1 MAADR
6 TKYRIAETAMRLF
19 LEQGYENVTVE
30 AVASASEV
38 SRRTVFR
45 YFGGK
50 DELPFPDHSGRLE
63 LLRSALDGA
72 APGTD
77 PVEAVI
83 AATRVSLRDFLSH
96 PELVLRRYQLTRL
109 VPELRTREVV
119 EHERYV
125 VVTRAYLRANLPDG
139 SPPYLHMAWAQLID
153 AMHRAALGDWVR
165 SGGATDA
172 EADLEAGFAWIRRL
186 VRTEAGGAGAG
197 GPASLLAVLPDS
209 PEARAALASLRDA
222 SHPL

>member
-6 TKYRIAETAMRLF
+6 TKYRIAETAMQLF
-19 LEQGYENVTVE
+19 LEQGYDHVTVE
-30 AVASASEV
+30 AVASASQV

-50 DELPFPDHSGRLE
+50 DELPFPDHSARLD
-63 LLRSALDGA
+63 LLRSALDA
-72 APGTD
+72 APPGTD

-83 AATRVSLRDFLSH
+83 AATRISLLDFLSH

-125 VVTRAYLRANLPDG
+125 VVTRAYLRANLPEG

-172 EADLEAGFAWIRRL
+172 EADLEAGFAWVRRL
-186 VRTEAGGAGAG
+186 VSTEGGRDAGVGL
-197 GPASLLAVLPDS
+197 PALLAVVPDS
-209 PEARAALASLRDA
+209 PSARAALETLRDA
-222 SHPL
+222 SQPL